1 MANWN
6 EIRAKVGNA
15 ASKAAKKTEEIAQT
29 TAKYVKLK
37 SLDSK
42 ISSKFE
48 VLGKLTYKQIK
59 DEESQ
64 AERIARVIDEI
75 DSLRAQRKALKD
87 EIEADKQRR
96 ADEKAAQQAAD
107 SVCIDEPTVA
117 EDPAEK
123 E

>member
-6 EIRAKVGNA
+6 EIRVKVGNA
-15 ASKAAKKTEEIAQT
+15 ASKAAKKTEEIAHT

-42 ISSKFE
+42 ISAKFE

-75 DSLRAQRKALKD
+75 DSLRAQRKALKE

-96 ADEKAAQQAAD
+96 AEEKAAEKAAD
-107 SVCIDEPTVA
+107 SVCIAEPAVEEDEA
-117 EDPAEK
+117 EI
-123 E
+123 